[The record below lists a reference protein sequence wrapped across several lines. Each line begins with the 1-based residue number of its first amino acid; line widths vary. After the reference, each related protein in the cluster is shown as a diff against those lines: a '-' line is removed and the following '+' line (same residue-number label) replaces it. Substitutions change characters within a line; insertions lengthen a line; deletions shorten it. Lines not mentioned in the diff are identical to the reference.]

1 MARFYLANKVCS
13 FVFSHS
19 LTFYRLIK
27 CGVVPD
33 FTARTWENFTVLI
46 VVQST
51 GLPTKDKIYKKTKN
65 SKKYDDLKLPFRF
78 LHLPENYDGLL
89 ND

>member
-1 MARFYLANKVCS
+1 M
-13 FVFSHS
+13 
-19 LTFYRLIK
+19 
-27 CGVVPD
+27 PD

-51 GLPTKDKIYKKTKN
+51 GLPTKEKTYKKTIN

-78 LHLPENYDGLL
+78 LHLIENYDGLL